1 MFFMLLE
8 NTAQAKSDHPPLIEK
23 STVLALVKDQ
33 MHLLQK
39 QAKELLNKS
48 LVIEDDLL
56 AEDYEHSMQD
66 VITHASLSS
75 SLTELKALHDKINKL

>member
-1 MFFMLLE
+1 MSPE
-8 NTAQAKSDHPPLIEK
+8 NTAQAKSDNPPLIEK
-23 STVLALVKDQ
+23 STVLAMVKDQ

-56 AEDYEHSMQD
+56 VEDYEHSMQD